1 MFEVPKR
8 DRRLKNKA
16 EVLALTF
23 PEHSEE
29 TLAISAAFLNKNR
42 IYTDRIGDLSFVVL
56 TDESG
61 ANRIYET
68 QGQVFE
74 RWDSTQGAADQSGVK
89 WTLHEDR
96 LESSAGDRLVR
107 LPAHR
112 AFWFGWYSA
121 YPDTRLVR

>member
-96 LESSAGDRLVR
+96 LESAAGDRLVR